1 MKPMLAVLGISI
13 AAAVLLPGDAHAQST
28 TTVGTGMAPAAT
40 GKERLG
46 DKASDNQRV
55 NDCHVPPEKRGP
67 IKRPTECAQ
76 K

>member
-1 MKPMLAVLGISI
+1 MKPMLAVL
-13 AAAVLLPGDAHAQST
+13 AAWTAVSAMPADAHAQSNNLVAT
-28 TTVGTGMAPAAT
+28 RMAAAAT